1 MVVEEYEGLNLG
13 EGQRPRGAP
22 SSTDEEE
29 RVFVAT
35 QWQLMW
41 WRFRRH
47 KVAMG
52 SAAVLGVLYMFAIGA
67 EFLSSAHP
75 VVSYVHVAYLPPQTI
90 HWFDDG
96 RFSPYVEGI
105 TGSRDPKTFKLV
117 YETHPDVKIPVSF
130 FVRGWEYKF
139 LGLIKMDRHLIGIEG
154 GEEGE
159 YARAA
164 PFLLGTDILGRDM
177 YSRIIAGTR
186 ISLSIGLVGVTISLL
201 LGIVL
206 GGLSGY
212 YGGWADNVIQRI
224 IEITRSIP
232 TIPLWVA
239 LAVSVP
245 RDWSIVQI
253 YLAITLILS
262 AVGWT
267 ELGRVVRGRFLSM
280 REEDFIMA
288 ARIAGASDLRVIF
301 RHMVPSFTSHIIA
314 AATLAIPFMIIA
326 ETALSF
332 LGLGLRPP
340 AISWGVLLQAT
351 QNVQSVAIYPW
362 LMIPAFLVVI
372 AVLAF
377 NFFGDGL
384 RDAADPYS
392 T

>member
-1 MVVEEYEGLNLG
+1 MVVEEYEGLSLG
-13 EGQRPRGAP
+13 EGGRPRGAP
-22 SSTDEEE
+22 TSTDEEE
-29 RVFVAT
+29 RIFVAT

-47 KVAMG
+47 KLAMV
-52 SAAVLGVLYMFAIGA
+52 SAAVLAIFYMFAIGA
-67 EFLSSAHP
+67 EFLSSANP
-75 VVSYVHVAYLPPQTI
+75 EISYVDVAYLRPQTI
-90 HWFDDG
+90 HWFDGG
-96 RFSPYVEGI
+96 RFSPHVEGV

-130 FVRGWEYKF
+130 LVRGWEYKF
-139 LGLIKMDRHLIGIEG
+139 LGLIKTDRHLIGIEG

-164 PFLLGTDILGRDM
+164 PFVLGTDILGRDM
-177 YSRIIAGTR
+177 YSRIITGTR
-186 ISLSIGLVGVTISLL
+186 ISLSIGLVGVAISFV

-239 LAVSVP
+239 LAASVP

-262 AVGWT
+262 LVAWT
-267 ELGRVVRGRFLSM
+267 ELGRVVRGRFLAM

-314 AATLAIPFMIIA
+314 AATLAVPFMIIS

-340 AISWGVLLQAT
+340 AISWGVLLQAA

-362 LMIPAFLVVI
+362 LMVPAFLVVI
-372 AVLAF
+372 AVLAY

>member
-13 EGQRPRGAP
+13 EGERPRGAP

-47 KVAMG
+47 KMAMV
-52 SAAVLGVLYMFAIGA
+52 SAAVLGVFYMFAIGA

-75 VVSYVHVAYLPPQTI
+75 VVSYVDVAYLPPQKI

-105 TGSRDPKTFKLV
+105 TGSRDPKTFKRV

-130 FVRGWEYKF
+130 FVRDWEYKF
-139 LGLIKMDRHLIGIEG
+139 LGLIKTDRHLIGIEG
-154 GEEGE
+154 GQEGE
-159 YARAA
+159 YARPA
-164 PFLLGTDILGRDM
+164 PFVIGTDILGRDM
-177 YSRIIAGTR
+177 YSRIITGTR
-186 ISLSIGLVGVTISLL
+186 ISLSIGLVGVCISLV

-206 GGLSGY
+206 GGISGY

-239 LAVSVP
+239 LAASVP

-253 YLAITLILS
+253 YLSITLILS

-267 ELGRVVRGRFLSM
+267 ELARVVRGRFLSM

-351 QNVQSVAIYPW
+351 QNVQAVAIYPW
-362 LMIPAFLVVI
+362 LMVPAFLVVF

>member
-1 MVVEEYEGLNLG
+1 MVVEEYEGLIPG
-13 EGQRPRGAP
+13 EGGRPRGAP
-22 SSTDEEE
+22 TSTDEEE

-47 KVAMG
+47 KLAMV
-52 SAAVLGVLYMFAIGA
+52 SAAVLGVFYMFAIGA
-67 EFLSSAHP
+67 EFLSSANP
-75 VVSYVHVAYLPPQTI
+75 EISYVDVAYLRPQTI
-90 HWFDDG
+90 HWFDGG
-96 RFSPYVEGI
+96 RFSPYVEGV

-130 FVRGWEYKF
+130 LVRGWEYKF
-139 LGLIKMDRHLIGIEG
+139 LGLIKTDRHLIGIEG

-159 YARAA
+159 YERAA
-164 PFLLGTDILGRDM
+164 PFVLGTDILGRDM
-177 YSRIIAGTR
+177 YSRIITGTR
-186 ISLSIGLVGVTISLL
+186 ISLSIGLVGVAISFV

-212 YGGWADNVIQRI
+212 YGGWVDNVIQRI

-239 LAVSVP
+239 LAASVP
-245 RDWSIVQI
+245 RDWTIIQI
-253 YLAITLILS
+253 YFAITLILS
-262 AVGWT
+262 AVAWT

-314 AATLAIPFMIIA
+314 AATLAIPFMIIS

-340 AISWGVLLQAT
+340 AISWGVLLQAA

-362 LMIPAFLVVI
+362 LMVPAFLVVI

-384 RDAADPYS
+384 RDAADPYAA
-392 T
+392 

>member
-1 MVVEEYEGLNLG
+1 MVVEEYEGLSLG
-13 EGQRPRGAP
+13 EGGRPRGAP
-22 SSTDEEE
+22 TSTDEEE

-47 KVAMG
+47 KLAMV
-52 SAAVLGVLYMFAIGA
+52 SAAVLGVFYVFAIGA
-67 EFLSSAHP
+67 EFLSSAKP
-75 VVSYVHVAYLPPQTI
+75 EISYVDVAYLRPQTI
-90 HWFDDG
+90 HWFDGG
-96 RFSPYVEGI
+96 RFSPYVEGV

-130 FVRGWEYKF
+130 LVRGWEYKF
-139 LGLIKMDRHLIGIEG
+139 LGLIKTDRHLIGIEG

-164 PFLLGTDILGRDM
+164 PFVLGTDILGRDM
-177 YSRIIAGTR
+177 YSRMITGTR
-186 ISLSIGLVGVTISLL
+186 ISLSIGLVGVAISFV

-212 YGGWADNVIQRI
+212 YGGWVDNVIQRI

-239 LAVSVP
+239 LAASVP
-245 RDWSIVQI
+245 RDWTIIQI
-253 YLAITLILS
+253 YFAITVILS
-262 AVGWT
+262 LVAWT
-267 ELGRVVRGRFLSM
+267 ELGRVVRGRFLAM

-314 AATLAIPFMIIA
+314 AATLAIPFMIIS

-340 AISWGVLLQAT
+340 AISWGVLLQAA

-362 LMIPAFLVVI
+362 LMVPAFLVVI

-384 RDAADPYS
+384 RDAADPYAA
-392 T
+392 

>member
-1 MVVEEYEGLNLG
+1 MVVEEYEGLSPG
-13 EGQRPRGAP
+13 ERGRPRGAP
-22 SSTDEEE
+22 SSTDESE
-29 RVFVAT
+29 RIFVAT

-41 WRFRRH
+41 WRFRKHRLA
-47 KVAMG
+47 VA
-52 SAAVLGVLYMFAIGA
+52 SAVLLAIFYMFAIAA
-67 EFLSSAHP
+67 EFLSSANP
-75 VVSYVHVAYLPPQTI
+75 EISYVDVAYLRPQTI

-96 RFSPYVEGI
+96 RFSPYVEGV
-105 TGSRDPKTFKLV
+105 TGSRDLQTFKLV
-117 YETHPDVKIPVSF
+117 YETHPEVKIPVSF

-154 GEEGE
+154 GHEGE
-159 YARAA
+159 YGRAA
-164 PFLLGTDILGRDM
+164 PFVLGTDILGRDM
-177 YSRIIAGTR
+177 YSRIITGTR
-186 ISLSIGLVGVTISLL
+186 ISLSIGLVGVAISFV

-212 YGGWADNVIQRI
+212 YGGWVDNVIQRI

-239 LAVSVP
+239 LAASVP
-245 RDWSIVQI
+245 RDWTIIKI
-253 YLAITLILS
+253 YFAITVILS
-262 AVGWT
+262 LIAWT
-267 ELGRVVRGRFLSM
+267 ELGRVVRGRFLAM
-280 REEDFIMA
+280 REDDFIMA
-288 ARIAGASDLRVIF
+288 ARIAGATDLRVIF
-301 RHMVPSFTSHIIA
+301 RHMLPSFTSHIIA
-314 AATLAIPFMIIA
+314 AATLAIPFMIIS

-340 AISWGVLLQAT
+340 AISWGVLLQAA
-351 QNVQSVAIYPW
+351 QNVQTIAVYPW

-392 T
+392 I